1 MAKLEDDSKVL
12 DLIENDK
19 IEDETSVMAIVS
31 QNDDMLAFSID
42 GLYKDDKHKKY
53 KTGKALKENPP
64 ILRVSSGKGDEVQFL
79 LTKEFSRHLYSALN
93 EVNKAYAGYIY
104 VTKND
109 EDKSKWERFK
119 SYIKEKPVTA
129 LFSFISIL
137 IVIYVLAK
145 GI

>member
-1 MAKLEDDSKVL
+1 MTKVEDDSKVL

-19 IEDETSVMAIVS
+19 IEDESSVMAIVS

-93 EVNKAYAGYIY
+93 EVNKAYAGYVY
-104 VTKND
+104 VTKD
-109 EDKSKWERFK
+109 EDKPKLEKLK
-119 SYIKEKPVTA
+119 SYIKEKPITA
-129 LFSFISIL
+129 VFSFISIL
-137 IVIYVLAK
+137 IIIYVLAK

>member
-1 MAKLEDDSKVL
+1 MTKVEDDSKVL

-19 IEDETSVMAIVS
+19 IEDESSVMAIVS

-93 EVNKAYAGYIY
+93 EVNKAY
-104 VTKND
+104 
-109 EDKSKWERFK
+109 
-119 SYIKEKPVTA
+119 
-129 LFSFISIL
+129 
-137 IVIYVLAK
+137 LAMSM
-145 GI
+145 

>member
-1 MAKLEDDSKVL
+1 MTKVEDDSKVL

-19 IEDETSVMAIVS
+19 IEDESSVMAIVS

-53 KTGKALKENPP
+53 KTGKVLKENPP

-93 EVNKAYAGYIY
+93 EVNKAYAGYVY
-104 VTKND
+104 VTKD
-109 EDKSKWERFK
+109 EDKPKLEKLK
-119 SYIKEKPVTA
+119 SYIKEKPITA
-129 LFSFISIL
+129 VFSFISIL
-137 IVIYVLAK
+137 IIIYVLAK

>member
-1 MAKLEDDSKVL
+1 MTKVEDDSKVL

-19 IEDETSVMAIVS
+19 IEDESSVMAIVS

-93 EVNKAYAGYIY
+93 EVNKAYAGYVY
-104 VTKND
+104 VTKD
-109 EDKSKWERFK
+109 EDKPKLEKLK
-119 SYIKEKPVTA
+119 SYIKEKPITA

-137 IVIYVLAK
+137 IIIYVLAK

>member
-1 MAKLEDDSKVL
+1 MTKVEDDSKVL

-19 IEDETSVMAIVS
+19 IEDESSVMAIVS

-93 EVNKAYAGYIY
+93 EVNKAYAGYVY
-104 VTKND
+104 VTKA
-109 EDKSKWERFK
+109 EDKPKLEKLK
-119 SYIKEKPVTA
+119 SYIKEKPITA
-129 LFSFISIL
+129 VFSFISIL
-137 IVIYVLAK
+137 IIIYVLAK

>member
-1 MAKLEDDSKVL
+1 MVKVEDDSKVL

-19 IEDETSVMAIVS
+19 IEDESSVMAIVS

-93 EVNKAYAGYIY
+93 EVNKAYAGYVY
-104 VTKND
+104 VTKD
-109 EDKSKWERFK
+109 EDKPKLEKLK
-119 SYIKEKPVTA
+119 SYIKEKPITA
-129 LFSFISIL
+129 VFSFISIL
-137 IVIYVLAK
+137 IIIYVLAK

>member
-1 MAKLEDDSKVL
+1 MTKVEDDSKVL

-19 IEDETSVMAIVS
+19 IEDESSVMAIVS

-93 EVNKAYAGYIY
+93 EVNKAYAGYVY
-104 VTKND
+104 VTKD
-109 EDKSKWERFK
+109 DDKPKLEKLK
-119 SYIKEKPVTA
+119 SYIKEKTITA
-129 LFSFISIL
+129 VFSFISIL
-137 IVIYVLAK
+137 IIIYVLAK

>member
-1 MAKLEDDSKVL
+1 MTKVEDDSKVL

-19 IEDETSVMAIVS
+19 IEDESSVMAIVS

-53 KTGKALKENPP
+53 KIGKALKENPP

-93 EVNKAYAGYIY
+93 EVNKAYAGYVY
-104 VTKND
+104 VTKD
-109 EDKSKWERFK
+109 EDKPKLEKLK
-119 SYIKEKPVTA
+119 SYIKEKPITA
-129 LFSFISIL
+129 VFSFISIL
-137 IVIYVLAK
+137 IIIYVLAK

>member
-1 MAKLEDDSKVL
+1 MTKVEDDSKVL

-19 IEDETSVMAIVS
+19 IEDESSVMAIVS

-93 EVNKAYAGYIY
+93 EVNKAYAGYVY
-104 VTKND
+104 VTKD
-109 EDKSKWERFK
+109 EDKPKLEKLK
-119 SYIKEKPVTA
+119 SYIKEKPITA
-129 LFSFISIL
+129 VFSFISIL